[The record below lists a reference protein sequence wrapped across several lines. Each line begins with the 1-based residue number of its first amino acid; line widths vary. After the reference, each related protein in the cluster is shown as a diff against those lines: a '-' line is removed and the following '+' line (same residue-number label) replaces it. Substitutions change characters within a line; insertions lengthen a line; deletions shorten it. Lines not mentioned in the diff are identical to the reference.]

1 MALHKKVKAKA
12 VEDETTIEK
21 IVKDILKKEFDQ
33 NGK

>member
-12 VEDETTIEK
+12 VEKETTIEN
-21 IVKDILKKEFDQ
+21 IIKDILKKEFDQ